1 MIVLLTLFILILG
14 IFIAKTLMNVN
25 LMVNVIKKKDKK
37 LFQQKGKLF

>member
-25 LMVNVIKKKDKK
+25 LMCLLHNSNI
-37 LFQQKGKLF
+37 G